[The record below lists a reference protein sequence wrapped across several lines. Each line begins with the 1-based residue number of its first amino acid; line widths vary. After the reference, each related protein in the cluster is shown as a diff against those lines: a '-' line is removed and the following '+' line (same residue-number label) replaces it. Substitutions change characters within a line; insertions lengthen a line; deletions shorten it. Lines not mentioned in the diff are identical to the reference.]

1 MIQIPPNKEEFIGC
15 AVIIEHCTDPT
26 WIGKQGIIVD
36 ETKHLFLID
45 INHTIKK
52 IEKKTAI
59 FQVTL
64 PERTIRIKG
73 SKINY
78 RPEDRIKKAR

>member
-1 MIQIPPNKEEFIGC
+1 MNQIPPQKEEFIGC
-15 AVIIEHCTDPT
+15 QVIVEHCTDPT
-26 WIGKQGIIVD
+26 WIGKRGIIID
-36 ETKHLFLID
+36 ETQHLFI
-45 INHTIKK
+45 IKVNNTIKK

-64 PERTIRIKG
+64 PEKTIRING
-73 SKINY
+73 SKIIY

>member
-1 MIQIPPNKEEFIGC
+1 MIQISPNKEEFIGC
-15 AVIIEHCTDPT
+15 TVIIEDCTDPT
-26 WIGKQGIIVD
+26 WIGKEGIIVD

-45 INHTIKK
+45 INNTIKK

-59 FQVTL
+59 FQVSL

-73 SKINY
+73 SEINY

>member
-15 AVIIEHCTDPT
+15 AVIIERCTDPT

-36 ETKHLFLID
+36 ET
-45 INHTIKK
+45 NTIKK

-59 FQVTL
+59 FQVKL

>member
-1 MIQIPPNKEEFIGC
+1 MNQIPPNKEEFIGC
-15 AVIIEHCTDPT
+15 PVIIEHCTDPT
-26 WIGKQGIIVD
+26 WIGKNGIIVD
-36 ETKHLFLID
+36 ETQHLFLIE
-45 INHTIKK
+45 IKNSIKK

-64 PERTIRIKG
+64 PDKTIRING
-73 SKINY
+73 SKIIY